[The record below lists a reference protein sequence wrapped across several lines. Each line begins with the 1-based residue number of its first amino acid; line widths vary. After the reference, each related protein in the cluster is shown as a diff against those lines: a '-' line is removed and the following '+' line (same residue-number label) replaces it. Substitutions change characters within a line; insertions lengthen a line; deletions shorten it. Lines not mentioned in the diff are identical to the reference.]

1 MMEDDSK
8 SNYILK
14 LIRQSK
20 CQLAGF
26 NTVKLMNDVIEW
38 PEDPT

>member
-8 SNYILK
+8 NNYILK

-26 NTVKLMNDVIEW
+26 NSVLLKNNK
-38 PEDPT
+38 

>member
-1 MMEDDSK
+1 MMEDDSR

-26 NTVKLMNDVIEW
+26 NAVKLIDDEIEW
-38 PEDPT
+38 PNDPT